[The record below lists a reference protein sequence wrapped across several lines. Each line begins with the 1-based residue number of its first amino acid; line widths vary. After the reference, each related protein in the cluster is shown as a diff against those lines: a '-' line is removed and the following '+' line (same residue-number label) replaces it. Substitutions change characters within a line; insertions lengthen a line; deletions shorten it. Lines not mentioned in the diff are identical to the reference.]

1 MEDTSIQIDDHNAH
15 NGKQECNLSKNF
27 GDIRNYLTVSDDK
40 FVSMPISEEKDVM
53 RIGLKIDEVS
63 RIEDAKEFK
72 SASFRFYAERIYIFT
87 REDDEFLHESTIKV
101 ETYDEKIFISN
112 GNLFI
117 YNENRK
123 REDNLHKDP
132 YPCISIYST
141 DNGNK
146 FTTLK
151 KSEKSYVKAN
161 DLFKDFEAKCDE
173 VFKNKYI
180 IKYDKIV
187 GFNHDGKL
195 VIKEL
200 MPDNWISYLRGTL
213 KCLQGNIQK
222 KYFVTWTLTYDYM
235 NIILTA
241 KFKNDK
247 IEQSATKSDSNL
259 IGILNTEII
268 CDCHDYDNLVMV
280 AYWGVLVW
288 TFNTKN
294 YKIELNRCWKDEGD
308 FWD

>member
-117 YNENRK
+117 YNEKLGSILLFNNSFK
-123 REDNLHKDP
+123 VDNMKLR
-132 YPCISIYST
+132 
-141 DNGNK
+141 
-146 FTTLK
+146 
-151 KSEKSYVKAN
+151 
-161 DLFKDFEAKCDE
+161 
-173 VFKNKYI
+173 
-180 IKYDKIV
+180 IK
-187 GFNHDGKL
+187 
-195 VIKEL
+195 
-200 MPDNWISYLRGTL
+200 
-213 KCLQGNIQK
+213 
-222 KYFVTWTLTYDYM
+222 
-235 NIILTA
+235 
-241 KFKNDK
+241 
-247 IEQSATKSDSNL
+247 
-259 IGILNTEII
+259 
-268 CDCHDYDNLVMV
+268 
-280 AYWGVLVW
+280 
-288 TFNTKN
+288 
-294 YKIELNRCWKDEGD
+294 
-308 FWD
+308 